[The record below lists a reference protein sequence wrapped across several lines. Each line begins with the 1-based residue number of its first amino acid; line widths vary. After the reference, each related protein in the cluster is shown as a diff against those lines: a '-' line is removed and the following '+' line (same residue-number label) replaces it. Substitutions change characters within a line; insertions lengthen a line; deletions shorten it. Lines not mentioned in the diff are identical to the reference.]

1 MIVLGH
7 TAFSTGQAFAFALAA
22 AFLVLLAAS
31 LLSAPLIGHY
41 LSPRVTAVT
50 QRLMGMILA
59 AIAMQMIVASL
70 KAAFGLP
77 H

>member
-1 MIVLGH
+1 MSEKLIV
-7 TAFSTGQAFAFALAA
+7 
-22 AFLVLLAAS
+22 
-31 LLSAPLIGHY
+31 HY
-41 LSPRVTAVT
+41 LSPRVSAFT

>member
-1 MIVLGH
+1 V
-7 TAFSTGQAFAFALAA
+7 AFDLIFSIKVFAA
-22 AFLVLLAAS
+22 
-31 LLSAPLIGHY
+31 
-41 LSPRVTAVT
+41 
-50 QRLMGMILA
+50 LMGMILA